1 MENKMSKKSKKE
13 LAIQVQ
19 KRYRKATKVQK
30 SAILDEFVASTG
42 YNRKYAIRL
51 LQSNLEIKK
60 PKKPKTGRPVKYSGR
75 IINLLEKLYE
85 ISNYIC
91 VQRIKPFIPELI
103 EILEKKGEMVIFSEE
118 KTLLCAMSSA
128 TINRVLKPYRK
139 KLDGKGKTLTKPG
152 TMLKKQIAIRT
163 GMDWDDHRPGFL
175 EIDCVAHC
183 GQSSSGEFF
192 HTLTATDI
200 CTGWTENFILRHKT
214 MHAVVDAMEQ
224 LETLLPFPVL
234 GIDSDNGSEF
244 INELLYKFCSE
255 REKKIIFTRSRP
267 YQKNDQAHVEQKNW
281 AVVRKFLGYHRFCTD
296 QHFQLIESIFTMNHI
311 YLNFFQPIRK
321 TFRKSLSNG
330 KERIY
335 YDTAATPF
343 CRSIKF
349 PEVSF
354 QMRAKL
360 FNTYYSS
367 NPVSLIT
374 EIRKS
379 ILLLNES
386 SSYAVLAN

>member
-19 KRYRKATKVQK
+19 KRYRYATKAQK
-30 SAILDEFVASTG
+30 SSILDEFVASTG

-51 LQSNLEIKK
+51 LKTDLEAKK
-60 PKKPKTGRPVKYSGR
+60 SRKAKTGRPTKYSAR
-75 IINLLEKLYE
+75 IISLLERLYE

-91 VQRIKPFIPELI
+91 AQRLKPFIPELI
-103 EILEKKGEMVIFSEE
+103 EILEKHGEMVIFSEE
-118 KTLLCAMSSA
+118 KALLCNMSTA
-128 TINRVLKPYRK
+128 TINRVLRPYRK
-139 KLDGKGKTLTKPG
+139 KLDGKGKTMTKPG
-152 TMLKKQIAIRT
+152 TILKKQIAIRT
-163 GMDWDDHRPGFL
+163 SMDWDDHRPGFI
-175 EIDCVAHC
+175 EVDCVAHC
-183 GQSSSGEFF
+183 GQSAAGDFF

-214 MHAVVDAMEQ
+214 MQAIVDAMGK
-224 LETLLPFPVL
+224 LENLLPFPIL

-244 INELLYKFCSE
+244 INELLYKFCSN
-255 REKKIIFTRSRP
+255 RENKIIFTRSRP

-296 QHFQLIESIFTMNHI
+296 EHFLLIDKIFSMNHI

-321 TFRKSLSNG
+321 TFHESVSNG

-343 CRSIKF
+343 RRAIKYS
-349 PEVSF
+349 EVSTK
-354 QMRAKL
+354 MRARL
-360 FNTYYSS
+360 LNTYYSS
-367 NPVSLIT
+367 NPVTLIT

-379 ILLLNES
+379 ILLLNEA
-386 SSYAVLAN
+386 SSYAVIQN